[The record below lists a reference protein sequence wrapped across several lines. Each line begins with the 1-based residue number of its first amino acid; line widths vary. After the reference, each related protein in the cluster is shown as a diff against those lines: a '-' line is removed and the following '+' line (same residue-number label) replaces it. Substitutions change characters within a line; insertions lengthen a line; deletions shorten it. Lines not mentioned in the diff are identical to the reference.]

1 MSVNTHLTKDQMD
14 SLADAHFRAEQD
26 GDVAAIVDGFADDAE
41 HDVAGRPGGPLHG
54 GEQIAAFYRGLL
66 AELRIDRF
74 EPVRRWYGDDHMVD
88 ESILHATAIGQPF
101 GLNGRGRHV
110 RTRILH
116 IFEFGEERIT
126 RESAWLDL
134 ASMAQQLQTHQEQR

>member
-1 MSVNTHLTKDQMD
+1 MSTTNHLTRQHMD
-14 SLADAHFRAEQD
+14 ALANAHFRAEKNA
-26 GDVAAIVDGFADDAE
+26 DVQAIVDGFADDAE

-66 AELRIDRF
+66 TELRIDRF

-101 GLNGRGRHV
+101 GLEGRGQHV

-116 IFEFGEERIT
+116 IFEFGEERIA

-134 ASMAQQLQTHQEQR
+134 ASMAQQL